1 MPRESAAYKE
11 MFVAQSRQRSR
22 IPRNLLIGFLV
33 LLILYALAGFLVL
46 PWWLERLVP
55 EQLDQR
61 MGWQAEITDIRTNP
75 FTLRVEALGLS
86 AVDSDEEPVA
96 SFDRLML
103 DMNFFQ
109 LIRGIA
115 GFEAI
120 ELDEPFVRLDLLED
134 YSVNF
139 ARDWQAANPAP
150 AETQPAASPTDTPK
164 LYFGKIELNGGE
176 MLFRDFTQ
184 GDMAEFRITPLDLSL
199 NDLATWRRE
208 GQDSDYS
215 LLAALGSQTIE
226 WQGGLSVSPLYS
238 TGTLKVSSV
247 GYETLAHFLAPFF
260 PYDLRGGSVT
270 LSSDYE
276 IQGGEEFFLE
286 TTNGEL
292 QLEDLAV
299 ALDDQS
305 EQARLSNGRLSVD
318 AIGFDLNRREIHIG
332 QVALENLDLAVARSA
347 NGKIDWLAPL
357 AANDGEGGSDSEASS
372 ADQPFRWSVAG
383 VALSGG
389 RLLWQDSQPATAT
402 EIALEQLSVSIGE
415 LSHHREEPVSYE
427 MKGTLASGGQL
438 SFTGQVTPSP
448 FTLETAISGNG
459 IALAAFEP
467 YVQENAN
474 LAITSGTLGVD
485 GNLDLDGQ
493 QEPLTGT
500 FSGTAEVT
508 GLDLKLPDSSGSLVS
523 WKTLRLEPIEYN
535 VFPARLEIGTV
546 TLAQP
551 VINVV
556 RNTDSIHN
564 VERIAKAPASGIQQ
578 EKATADTQQADDSD
592 PGFIF
597 RIGQLMLEN
606 GTLAYTDRT
615 LDPVFTTSVDEL
627 TGSVTG
633 LSNISP
639 QQGKVSIRGR
649 VGGVADMDF
658 DGTLGTLG
666 TEDVSDLKLK
676 MQELSLPALSPYFG
690 RYLGFGV
697 DSGKLNLNLDYEI
710 AGSRIDASNMVVM
723 DRLELGSA
731 IASDQAVNAPVKLGL
746 ALLRDSKG
754 VIKVDL
760 PISGDLSDPDFS
772 VGKVVM
778 RAFVNVL
785 AKAAASPFSMLGSI
799 AELAGLSGEEL
810 GKVSFI
816 PGSIELAEGEAEK
829 LAALADAMLER
840 PDLLLNIRGN
850 VQPEADGLA
859 LLRDDL
865 TAGGQRAL
873 SEEEWQKAREAYLAG
888 ERSLAPEALINL
900 ASSRGV
906 TLRNVLQKTHGVPAD
921 QLFLLDPARNAD
933 VGSEGNVIVAFNLDV
948 R

>member
-1 MPRESAAYKE
+1 M
-11 MFVAQSRQRSR
+11 
-22 IPRNLLIGFLV
+22 PRNLLIGFLV
-33 LLILYALAGFLVL
+33 LFILYALAGFLLL

-86 AVDSDEEPVA
+86 AKDPQGEQVVA
-96 SFDRLML
+96 FDRLML

-109 LIRGIA
+109 LVRGIA

-120 ELDEPFVRLDLLED
+120 QLDEPYVRVDLLED

-139 ARDWQAANPAP
+139 ARDWQAANPGP
-150 AETQPAASPTDTPK
+150 AEPAPEASQSDDAAAPPR

-184 GDMAEFRITPLDLSL
+184 ADMAEFRITPMDLTLS
-199 NDLATWRRE
+199 DLATWRRE

-226 WQGGLSVSPLYS
+226 WQGDLSVAPFYS
-238 TGTLKVSSV
+238 NGTLKVSSV
-247 GYETLAHFLAPFF
+247 GYETLAHFLTPFF

-276 IQGGEEFFLE
+276 IQAGDGFFLE
-286 TTNGEL
+286 TTNGQL
-292 QLEDLAV
+292 QLENLAV
-299 ALDDQS
+299 ALDEKS
-305 EQARLSNGRLSVD
+305 EQARLTNAELSVD
-318 AIGFDLNRREIHIG
+318 AVGFDLNGREIRIG
-332 QVALENLDLAVARSA
+332 QVSLDKLNVAMARSA
-347 NGKIDWLAPL
+347 NGEIDWLAPL
-357 AANDGEGGSDSEASS
+357 ATNNGETAGGGEASTGG
-372 ADQPFRWSVAG
+372 QPFRWSVAG

-389 RLLWQDSQPATAT
+389 RILWQDSQPATAT
-402 EIALEQLSVSIGE
+402 EIAVEQLSASIGP
-415 LSHHREEPVSYE
+415 LSHQLEEPVSYE
-427 MKGTLASGGQL
+427 ITGSLASGGQL
-438 SFTGQVTPSP
+438 SLNGQLTPAP
-448 FTLETAISGNG
+448 FTLEAAISGNG

-467 YVQENAN
+467 YVQEGAN

-500 FSGTAEVT
+500 FSGTAEVA

-523 WKTLRLEPIEYN
+523 WQTLRLAPIEYN
-535 VFPARLEIGTV
+535 VYPARLEIGTV

-556 RNTDSIHN
+556 RNTDNIHN
-564 VERIAKAPASGIQQ
+564 VERIAKAPAAGGQQ
-578 EKATADTQQADDSD
+578 EATADAQQGEDSE

-606 GTLAYTDRT
+606 GELAYTDRT
-615 LDPVFTTSVDEL
+615 LEPAFTTSFDEL
-627 TGSVTG
+627 NGSVTG

-649 VGGVADMDF
+649 VGGVADLDF
-658 DGTLGTLG
+658 EGTIGTLG
-666 TEDVSDLKLK
+666 TEDVSDLKLN

-690 RYLGFGV
+690 RYLGYGV

-710 AGSRIDASNMVVM
+710 AGSRIEASNLVVM

-754 VIKVDL
+754 VIEVDL

-778 RAFVNVL
+778 RAFVNLL

-810 GKVSFI
+810 GKVRFI
-816 PGSIELAEGEAEK
+816 PGSIQLAEGEAEK

-850 VQPEADGLA
+850 VQPQADGLA
-859 LLRDDL
+859 LLREDL
-865 TAGGQRAL
+865 TAGGQRDV
-873 SEEEWQKAREAYLAG
+873 SEEEWQAAREAYLAG
-888 ERSLAPEALINL
+888 ERSLAPEALSNL

-906 TLRNVLQKTHGVPAD
+906 TLRNVLQQTHGVPAD
-921 QLFLLDPARNAD
+921 QLFLLDPARNAG

>member
-1 MPRESAAYKE
+1 M
-11 MFVAQSRQRSR
+11 AQSRQRSHM
-22 IPRNLLIGFLV
+22 PRNLLIGFLV
-33 LLILYALAGFLVL
+33 LLIIYALAGFLLL

-55 EQLDQR
+55 EQLNQR

-86 AVDSDEEPVA
+86 ADDPQGDQVI
-96 SFDRLML
+96 SFDRLMV

-109 LIRGIA
+109 LVRGIA

-120 ELDEPFVRLDLLED
+120 QLDEPYVRVDLLED

-139 ARDWQAANPAP
+139 ARDWQAANPGP
-150 AETQPAASPTDTPK
+150 AEPVPEASQTDEAAAPPR

-176 MLFRDFTQ
+176 MMFRDFTQ
-184 GDMAEFRITPLDLSL
+184 AGMAEFRITPLDLSL
-199 NDLATWRRE
+199 NDLATWRRDGE
-208 GQDSDYS
+208 DSDYS

-226 WQGGLSVSPLYS
+226 WQGDLSVAPLYS
-238 TGTLKVSSV
+238 NGTLKVSSV
-247 GYETLAHFLAPFF
+247 DYETLAHFLAPFF

-276 IQGGEEFFLE
+276 IQAGDGFFLE
-286 TTNGEL
+286 TTNGQL
-292 QLEDLAV
+292 QLENLAV
-299 ALDDQS
+299 ALDEQS
-305 EQARLSNGRLSVD
+305 EQARLSNAELSVD
-318 AIGFDLNRREIHIG
+318 AVGFDLNRREIRIG
-332 QVALENLDLAVARSA
+332 QVSLNKLDLALARSA
-347 NGKIDWLAPL
+347 NGEIDWLAPL
-357 AANDGEGGSDSEASS
+357 AANKAAAESNGEDSTGG
-372 ADQPFRWSVAG
+372 QPFRWSVEG

-389 RLLWQDSQPATAT
+389 RILWQDSQPATAT
-402 EIALEQLSVSIGE
+402 EIAVEQLSASIGQ
-415 LSHHREEPVSYE
+415 LSHQLEEPVSYE
-427 MKGTLASGGQL
+427 ITGSLASGGQL
-438 SFTGQVTPSP
+438 SLNGRVTPAP
-448 FTLETAISGNG
+448 FTLEAAISGNG
-459 IALAAFEP
+459 IALAPFEP
-467 YVQENAN
+467 YVQEGAN

-500 FSGTAEVT
+500 FSGTAEVA

-523 WKTLRLEPIEYN
+523 WQTLRLAPIEYN
-535 VFPARLEIGTV
+535 VYPARLEIGTV

-556 RNTDSIHN
+556 RNTDNIHN
-564 VERIAKAPASGIQQ
+564 VERIAKAPAAGGQQ
-578 EKATADTQQADDSD
+578 QATADTQQGDGSE

-606 GTLAYTDRT
+606 GELAYTDRT
-615 LDPVFTTSVDEL
+615 LDPAFTTSFDEL
-627 TGSVTG
+627 NGSVTG

-649 VGGVADMDF
+649 VGGVADLDF
-658 DGTLGTLG
+658 DGTIGTLG

-676 MQELSLPALSPYFG
+676 MQDLSLPALSPYFG
-690 RYLGFGV
+690 RYLGYGV

-710 AGSRIDASNMVVM
+710 AGSRIDASNLVVM

-746 ALLRDSKG
+746 ALLRDGKG
-754 VIKVDL
+754 VIEVDL
-760 PISGDLSDPDFS
+760 PINGDLSDPDFS

-778 RAFVNVL
+778 RAFVNLL

-816 PGSIELAEGEAEK
+816 PGSIQLAEGEAEK
-829 LAALADAMLER
+829 LAALADAMLKR

-850 VQPEADGLA
+850 VQPQADGLA

-865 TAGGQRAL
+865 TSGGQEEV
-873 SEEEWQKAREAYLAG
+873 SEEEWQQARDAYLAG
-888 ERSLAPEALINL
+888 ERSLAPEALSNL

-906 TLRNVLQKTHGVPAD
+906 TLRKVLQQTHGVPAD

>member
-1 MPRESAAYKE
+1 M
-11 MFVAQSRQRSR
+11 AQSRKRSR
-22 IPRNLLIGFLV
+22 MSRNLLIGFLA
-33 LLILYALAGFLVL
+33 LLILYTLAGFLLL

-86 AVDSDEEPVA
+86 AADTDGEQVIA
-96 SFDRLML
+96 FDRLMV

-109 LIRGIA
+109 LVRGIA

-120 ELDEPFVRLDLLED
+120 QLDEPYVRVDLLED

-139 ARDWQAANPAP
+139 ARDWQAANPESAQ
-150 AETQPAASPTDTPK
+150 EEPAAAQTEENSGPPR
-164 LYFGKIELNGGE
+164 LYFEQIALNGGE
-176 MLFRDFTQ
+176 MLFRDFTKEE
-184 GDMAEFRITPLDLSL
+184 MAEFRITPLDLTL

-226 WQGGLSVSPLYS
+226 WQGDLSVAPFYS
-238 TGTLKVSSV
+238 NGTLKVSAV

-276 IQGGEEFFLE
+276 IQAGDAFYLE
-286 TTNGEL
+286 TTNGQL
-292 QLEDLAV
+292 QLDNLAV
-299 ALDDQS
+299 ALDEQS
-305 EQARLSNGRLSVD
+305 EQARLNNGMLFVD
-318 AIGFDLNRREIHIG
+318 AIGFDLNRREVRIG
-332 QVALENLDLAVARSA
+332 QVSLDNLDLAMARSA
-347 NGKIDWLAPL
+347 TGEIDWLAPL
-357 AANDGEGGSDSEASS
+357 ASDDGEAASNGEASS
-372 ADQPFRWSVAG
+372 GGEPFRWSVAG
-383 VALSGG
+383 ITLSGG
-389 RLLWQDSQPATAT
+389 RVLWQDSQPETAA

-415 LSHHREEPVSYE
+415 LSHQLEEPVTY
-427 MKGTLASGGQL
+427 KVAGRLASGGQVSL
-438 SFTGQVTPSP
+438 NGQVTPAP
-448 FTLETAISGNG
+448 FTLEAAISGSDVS
-459 IALAAFEP
+459 LAAFEP
-467 YVQENAN
+467 YVQEGAN
-474 LAITSGTLGVD
+474 LAITNGTLGLD

-493 QEPLTGT
+493 QDPLTGT
-500 FSGTAEVT
+500 FSGTAEVA

-523 WKTLRLEPIEYN
+523 WQTLRLAPIEYN
-535 VFPARLEIGTV
+535 VHPARLEIGTV

-551 VINVV
+551 VINIV
-556 RNTDSIHN
+556 RNTDSVHN
-564 VERIAKAPASGIQQ
+564 VERIARTTGSAEEQAPATGAQG
-578 EKATADTQQADDSD
+578 AGDSE
-592 PGFIF
+592 PEFIF

-606 GTLAYTDRT
+606 GQLAYTDRT
-615 LDPVFTTSVDEL
+615 LDPAFTTSFDEL
-627 TGSVTG
+627 NGSVTG

-649 VGGVADMDF
+649 VGGVADLDF
-658 DGTLGTLG
+658 EGTIGTLG
-666 TEDVSDLKLK
+666 TEDVSDLQLM
-676 MQELSLPALSPYFG
+676 MQDVSLPALSPYFG
-690 RYLGFGV
+690 RYLGYGV

-710 AGSRIDASNMVVM
+710 AGSRIDATNMVVM

-754 VIKVDL
+754 VIEVDL
-760 PISGDLSDPDFS
+760 PISGDLSDPDFR
-772 VGKVVM
+772 VGQVVM
-778 RAFVNVL
+778 RAFVNLL

-816 PGSIELAEGEAEK
+816 PGSIQLAEGEAEK
-829 LAALADAMLER
+829 LAALADALLER

-850 VQPEADGLA
+850 VEPQADGLA

-865 TAGGQRAL
+865 TAGGKQEL
-873 SEEEWQKAREAYLAG
+873 SEEAWQEAREAYLAG
-888 ERSLAPEALINL
+888 ERSLAPEALSNL

-906 TLRNVLQKTHGVPAD
+906 TLRNVLQQTHGVPAD
-921 QLFLLDPARNAD
+921 QLFLLDPARNAE
-933 VGSEGNVIVAFNLDV
+933 VGGEGNVVVAFNLDV

>member
-1 MPRESAAYKE
+1 MS
-11 MFVAQSRQRSR
+11 VAQSRKRSR
-22 IPRNLLIGFLV
+22 MSRNLLIGFLA
-33 LLILYALAGFLVL
+33 LLILYTLAGFLLL

-86 AVDSDEEPVA
+86 AADTDGEQVIA
-96 SFDRLML
+96 FDRLMV

-109 LIRGIA
+109 LVRGIA

-120 ELDEPFVRLDLLED
+120 QLDEPYVRVDLLED

-139 ARDWQAANPAP
+139 ARDWQAANPESAQ
-150 AETQPAASPTDTPK
+150 EEPAAAQTEENSGPPR
-164 LYFGKIELNGGE
+164 LYFEQIALNGGE
-176 MLFRDFTQ
+176 MLFRDFTKEE
-184 GDMAEFRITPLDLSL
+184 MAEFRITPLDLTL

-226 WQGGLSVSPLYS
+226 WQGDLSVAPFYS
-238 TGTLKVSSV
+238 NGTLKVSAV

-276 IQGGEEFFLE
+276 IQAGDAFYLE
-286 TTNGEL
+286 TTNGQL
-292 QLEDLAV
+292 QLDNLAV
-299 ALDDQS
+299 ALDEQS
-305 EQARLSNGRLSVD
+305 EQARLNNGMLFVD
-318 AIGFDLNRREIHIG
+318 AIGFDLNRREVRIG
-332 QVALENLDLAVARSA
+332 QVSLDNLDLAMARSA
-347 NGKIDWLAPL
+347 TGEIDWLAPL
-357 AANDGEGGSDSEASS
+357 ASDDGEAASNGEASS
-372 ADQPFRWSVAG
+372 GGEPFRWSVAG
-383 VALSGG
+383 ITLSGG
-389 RLLWQDSQPATAT
+389 RVLWQDSQPETAA

-415 LSHHREEPVSYE
+415 LSHQLEEPVTY
-427 MKGTLASGGQL
+427 KVAGRLASGGQVSL
-438 SFTGQVTPSP
+438 NGQVTPTP
-448 FTLETAISGNG
+448 FTLEAAISGSDVS
-459 IALAAFEP
+459 LAAFEP
-467 YVQENAN
+467 YVQEGAN
-474 LAITSGTLGVD
+474 LAITNGTLGLD

-493 QEPLTGT
+493 QDPLTGT
-500 FSGTAEVT
+500 FSGTAEVA

-523 WKTLRLEPIEYN
+523 WQTLRLAPIEYN
-535 VFPARLEIGTV
+535 VHPARLEIGTV

-551 VINVV
+551 VINIV
-556 RNTDSIHN
+556 RNTDSVHN
-564 VERIAKAPASGIQQ
+564 VERIARTTGSAEEQAPATGAQG
-578 EKATADTQQADDSD
+578 AGDSE
-592 PGFIF
+592 PEFIF

-606 GTLAYTDRT
+606 GQLAYTDRT
-615 LDPVFTTSVDEL
+615 LDPAFTTSFDEL
-627 TGSVTG
+627 NGSVTG

-649 VGGVADMDF
+649 VGGVADLDF
-658 DGTLGTLG
+658 EGTIGTLG
-666 TEDVSDLKLK
+666 TEDVSDLQLM
-676 MQELSLPALSPYFG
+676 MQDVSLPALSPYFG
-690 RYLGFGV
+690 RYLGYGV

-710 AGSRIDASNMVVM
+710 AGSRIDATNMVVM

-754 VIKVDL
+754 VIEVDL
-760 PISGDLSDPDFS
+760 PISGDLSDPDFR
-772 VGKVVM
+772 VGQVVM
-778 RAFVNVL
+778 RAFVNLL

-816 PGSIELAEGEAEK
+816 PGSIQLAEGEAEK
-829 LAALADAMLER
+829 LAALADALLER

-850 VQPEADGLA
+850 VEPQADGLA

-865 TAGGQRAL
+865 TAGGKQEL
-873 SEEEWQKAREAYLAG
+873 SEEAWQEAREAYLAG
-888 ERSLAPEALINL
+888 ERSLAPEALSNL
-900 ASSRGV
+900 ASSRGI
-906 TLRNVLQKTHGVPAD
+906 TLRNVLQQTHGVPAD
-921 QLFLLDPARNAD
+921 QLFLLDPARNAE
-933 VGSEGNVIVAFNLDV
+933 VGGEGNVVVAFNLDV

>member
-1 MPRESAAYKE
+1 M
-11 MFVAQSRQRSR
+11 AQSRKRSHMS
-22 IPRNLLIGFLV
+22 RNLLIGFLV
-33 LLILYALAGFLVL
+33 LFILYALAGFLLL

-86 AVDSDEEPVA
+86 ANDPQGEQVVA
-96 SFDRLML
+96 FDRLML

-109 LIRGIA
+109 LVRGIA

-120 ELDEPFVRLDLLED
+120 QLDEPYVRVDLLED

-139 ARDWQAANPAP
+139 ARDWQAANPGP
-150 AETQPAASPTDTPK
+150 AEPAPEASQSDDAAAPPR

-184 GDMAEFRITPLDLSL
+184 ADMAEFRITPMDLTLS
-199 NDLATWRRE
+199 DLATWRRE

-226 WQGGLSVSPLYS
+226 WQGDLSVAPFYS
-238 TGTLKVSSV
+238 NGTLKVSSV

-276 IQGGEEFFLE
+276 IQAGDGFFLE
-286 TTNGEL
+286 TANGQL
-292 QLEDLAV
+292 QLENLAV
-299 ALDDQS
+299 ALDEQS
-305 EQARLSNGRLSVD
+305 EQARLTNAELSLD
-318 AIGFDLNRREIHIG
+318 AVGFDLNGREIRIG
-332 QVALENLDLAVARSA
+332 QVSLDKLDVAVARSA
-347 NGKIDWLAPL
+347 NGEIDWLAPL
-357 AANDGEGGSDSEASS
+357 ATNNGETEGGGEASTGG
-372 ADQPFRWSVAG
+372 QPFRWSVAG

-389 RLLWQDSQPATAT
+389 RILWQDSQPATAT
-402 EIALEQLSVSIGE
+402 EIAVEQLSASIGP
-415 LSHHREEPVSYE
+415 LSHLLEEPVSYE
-427 MKGTLASGGQL
+427 ITGSLASGGQL
-438 SFTGQVTPSP
+438 SLNGQLTPAP
-448 FTLETAISGNG
+448 FTLEAAISGNG

-467 YVQENAN
+467 YVQEGAN

-500 FSGTAEVT
+500 FSGTAEVA

-523 WKTLRLEPIEYN
+523 WQTLRLAPIEYN
-535 VFPARLEIGTV
+535 VYPARLEIGTV

-556 RNTDSIHN
+556 RNTDNIHN
-564 VERIAKAPASGIQQ
+564 VERIAKAPAAGGQQ
-578 EKATADTQQADDSD
+578 EATADAQQGEDSE

-606 GTLAYTDRT
+606 GELAYTDRT
-615 LDPVFTTSVDEL
+615 LDPAFTTSFDEL
-627 TGSVTG
+627 NGSVTG

-658 DGTLGTLG
+658 EGTIGTLG
-666 TEDVSDLKLK
+666 TEDVSDLQLM
-676 MQELSLPALSPYFG
+676 MQDVSLPALSPYFG
-690 RYLGFGV
+690 RYLGYGV

-710 AGSRIDASNMVVM
+710 AGSRIDASNLVVM

-754 VIKVDL
+754 VIEVDL
-760 PISGDLSDPDFS
+760 PISGDLSDPEFS
-772 VGKVVM
+772 VGQVVM
-778 RAFVNVL
+778 RAFVNLL

-810 GKVSFI
+810 GKVRFI
-816 PGSIELAEGEAEK
+816 PGSVQLADGEAEK
-829 LAALADAMLER
+829 LAALADALLDR

-850 VQPEADGLA
+850 VESQADGLA
-859 LLRDDL
+859 LLRDEL
-865 TAGGQRAL
+865 TASGEQDL
-873 SEEEWQKAREAYLAG
+873 SEEAWQEAREAYLAG
-888 ERSLAPEALINL
+888 ERSLAPEALRNL
-900 ASSRGV
+900 ASSRGQS
-906 TLRNVLQKTHGVPAD
+906 LRNIMQQTHGVPAD
-921 QLFLLDPARNAD
+921 QLFLLSPARNAE
-933 VGSEGNVIVAFNLDV
+933 VGDEGNVIVAFNLDV

>member
-1 MPRESAAYKE
+1 M
-11 MFVAQSRQRSR
+11 AQSRKRSHM
-22 IPRNLLIGFLV
+22 PRNLLIGFLV
-33 LLILYALAGFLVL
+33 LLMIYALAGFLLL

-86 AVDSDEEPVA
+86 AKDPQGEQVVA
-96 SFDRLML
+96 FDRLML

-109 LIRGIA
+109 LVRGIA

-120 ELDEPFVRLDLLED
+120 QLDEPYVRVDLLED

-139 ARDWQAANPAP
+139 ARDWQAANPGP
-150 AETQPAASPTDTPK
+150 AEPAPEASQSDDAAAPPR

-184 GDMAEFRITPLDLSL
+184 ADMAEFRITPMDLTLS
-199 NDLATWRRE
+199 DLATWRRE

-226 WQGGLSVSPLYS
+226 WQGDLSVAPFYS
-238 TGTLKVSSV
+238 NGTLKVSSV

-276 IQGGEEFFLE
+276 IQAGDGFFLE
-286 TTNGEL
+286 TTNGQL
-292 QLEDLAV
+292 QLENLAV
-299 ALDDQS
+299 ALDEQS
-305 EQARLSNGRLSVD
+305 EQARLTNAELSVD
-318 AIGFDLNRREIHIG
+318 AVGFDLNGREIRIG
-332 QVALENLDLAVARSA
+332 QVSLDKLDVAVARSA
-347 NGKIDWLAPL
+347 NGEIDWLAPL
-357 AANDGEGGSDSEASS
+357 ATNNGETEGGGEASTGG
-372 ADQPFRWSVAG
+372 QPFRWSVAG

-389 RLLWQDSQPATAT
+389 RILWQDSQPATAT
-402 EIALEQLSVSIGE
+402 EIAVEQLSASIGP
-415 LSHHREEPVSYE
+415 LSHQLEEPVSYE
-427 MKGTLASGGQL
+427 ITGSLASGGQL
-438 SFTGQVTPSP
+438 SLNGQLTPAP
-448 FTLETAISGNG
+448 FTLEAAISGNG

-467 YVQENAN
+467 YVQEGAN

-500 FSGTAEVT
+500 FSGTAEVA

-523 WKTLRLEPIEYN
+523 WQTLRLAPIEYN
-535 VFPARLEIGTV
+535 VYPARLEIGTV

-556 RNTDSIHN
+556 RNTDNIHN
-564 VERIAKAPASGIQQ
+564 VERIAKASAASGQQ
-578 EKATADTQQADDSD
+578 EATADAQQGEDSE

-606 GTLAYTDRT
+606 GELAYTDRT
-615 LDPVFTTSVDEL
+615 LAPAFTTSFDEL
-627 TGSVTG
+627 NGSVTG

-649 VGGVADMDF
+649 VGGVADLDF
-658 DGTLGTLG
+658 EGTIGTLG
-666 TEDVSDLKLK
+666 TEDVSDLKLN

-690 RYLGFGV
+690 RYLGYGV

-710 AGSRIDASNMVVM
+710 AGSRIDASNLVVM

-754 VIKVDL
+754 VIEVDL

-778 RAFVNVL
+778 RAFVNLL

-810 GKVSFI
+810 GKVRFI
-816 PGSIELAEGEAEK
+816 PGSIQLAEGEAEK

-850 VQPEADGLA
+850 VQPQADGLA
-859 LLRDDL
+859 LLREDL
-865 TAGGQRAL
+865 TAGGQRDV
-873 SEEEWQKAREAYLAG
+873 SEEEWQAAREAYLAG
-888 ERSLAPEALINL
+888 ERSLAPEALSNL

-906 TLRNVLQKTHGVPAD
+906 TLRNVLQQTHGVPAD

>member
-1 MPRESAAYKE
+1 
-11 MFVAQSRQRSR
+11 VAQSRKRSR
-22 IPRNLLIGFLV
+22 MSRNLLIGFLA
-33 LLILYALAGFLVL
+33 LLILYTLAGFLLL

-86 AVDSDEEPVA
+86 AADTDGEQVIA
-96 SFDRLML
+96 FDRLMV

-109 LIRGIA
+109 LVRGIA

-120 ELDEPFVRLDLLED
+120 QLDEPYVRVDLLED

-139 ARDWQAANPAP
+139 ARDWQAANPESAQ
-150 AETQPAASPTDTPK
+150 EEPAAAQTEENSGPPR
-164 LYFGKIELNGGE
+164 LYFEQIALNGGE
-176 MLFRDFTQ
+176 MLFRDFTKEE
-184 GDMAEFRITPLDLSL
+184 MAEFRITPLDLTL

-226 WQGGLSVSPLYS
+226 WQGDLSVAPFYS
-238 TGTLKVSSV
+238 NGTLKVSAV

-276 IQGGEEFFLE
+276 IQAGDAFYLE
-286 TTNGEL
+286 TTNGQL
-292 QLEDLAV
+292 QLDNLAV
-299 ALDDQS
+299 ALDEQS
-305 EQARLSNGRLSVD
+305 EQARLNNGMLFVD
-318 AIGFDLNRREIHIG
+318 AIGFDLNRREVRIG
-332 QVALENLDLAVARSA
+332 QVSLDNLDLAMARSA
-347 NGKIDWLAPL
+347 TGEIDWLAPL
-357 AANDGEGGSDSEASS
+357 ASDDGEAASNGEASS
-372 ADQPFRWSVAG
+372 GGEPFRWSVAG
-383 VALSGG
+383 ITLSGG
-389 RLLWQDSQPATAT
+389 RVLWQDSQPETAA

-415 LSHHREEPVSYE
+415 LSHQLEEPVTY
-427 MKGTLASGGQL
+427 KVAGRLASGGQVSL
-438 SFTGQVTPSP
+438 NGQVTPAP
-448 FTLETAISGNG
+448 FTLEAAISGSDVS
-459 IALAAFEP
+459 LAAFEP
-467 YVQENAN
+467 YVQEGAN
-474 LAITSGTLGVD
+474 LAITNGTLGLD

-493 QEPLTGT
+493 QDPLTGT
-500 FSGTAEVT
+500 FSGTAEVA

-523 WKTLRLEPIEYN
+523 WQTLRLAPIEYN
-535 VFPARLEIGTV
+535 VHPARLEIGTV

-551 VINVV
+551 VINIV
-556 RNTDSIHN
+556 RNTDSVHN
-564 VERIAKAPASGIQQ
+564 VERIARTTGSAEEQAPATGAQG
-578 EKATADTQQADDSD
+578 AGDSE
-592 PGFIF
+592 PEFIF

-606 GTLAYTDRT
+606 GQLAYTDRT
-615 LDPVFTTSVDEL
+615 LDPAFTTSFDEL
-627 TGSVTG
+627 NGSVTG

-649 VGGVADMDF
+649 VGGVADLDF
-658 DGTLGTLG
+658 EGTIGTLG
-666 TEDVSDLKLK
+666 TEDVSDLQLM
-676 MQELSLPALSPYFG
+676 MQDVSLPALSPYFG
-690 RYLGFGV
+690 RYLGYGV

-710 AGSRIDASNMVVM
+710 AGSRIDATNMVVM

-754 VIKVDL
+754 VIEVDL
-760 PISGDLSDPDFS
+760 PISGDLSDPDFR
-772 VGKVVM
+772 VGQVVM
-778 RAFVNVL
+778 RAFVNLL

-816 PGSIELAEGEAEK
+816 PGSIQLAEGEAEK
-829 LAALADAMLER
+829 LAALADALLER

-850 VQPEADGLA
+850 VEPQADGLA

-865 TAGGQRAL
+865 TAGGKQEL
-873 SEEEWQKAREAYLAG
+873 SEEAWQEAREAYLAG
-888 ERSLAPEALINL
+888 ERSLAPEALSNL

-906 TLRNVLQKTHGVPAD
+906 TLRNVLQQTHGVPAD
-921 QLFLLDPARNAD
+921 QLFLLDPARNAE
-933 VGSEGNVIVAFNLDV
+933 VGGEGNVVVAFNLDV

>member
-1 MPRESAAYKE
+1 M
-11 MFVAQSRQRSR
+11 AQSRKRSHM
-22 IPRNLLIGFLV
+22 PRNLLIGFLV
-33 LLILYALAGFLVL
+33 FLMIYALAGFLLL

-86 AVDSDEEPVA
+86 ANDPQGEQVVA
-96 SFDRLML
+96 FDRLML

-109 LIRGIA
+109 LVRGIA

-120 ELDEPFVRLDLLED
+120 QLDEPYVRVDLLED

-139 ARDWQAANPAP
+139 ARDWQAANPGP
-150 AETQPAASPTDTPK
+150 AEPAPEASQSDDAAAPPR

-184 GDMAEFRITPLDLSL
+184 ADRAEFRITPMDLTLS
-199 NDLATWRRE
+199 DLATWRRE

-226 WQGGLSVSPLYS
+226 WQGDLSVAPFYS
-238 TGTLKVSSV
+238 NGTLKVSSV

-276 IQGGEEFFLE
+276 IQAGDGFFLE
-286 TTNGEL
+286 TTNGQL
-292 QLEDLAV
+292 QLENLAV
-299 ALDDQS
+299 ALDEQS
-305 EQARLSNGRLSVD
+305 EQARLTNAEVSVD
-318 AIGFDLNRREIHIG
+318 AVGFDLNGREIRIG
-332 QVALENLDLAVARSA
+332 QVSLDKLDVAVARSA
-347 NGKIDWLAPL
+347 NGEIDWLAPL
-357 AANDGEGGSDSEASS
+357 ATNNGETEGGGEASTGG
-372 ADQPFRWSVAG
+372 QPFRWSVAG

-389 RLLWQDSQPATAT
+389 RILWQDSQPATAT
-402 EIALEQLSVSIGE
+402 EIAVEQLSASIGQ
-415 LSHHREEPVSYE
+415 LSHQLEEPVSYE
-427 MKGTLASGGQL
+427 ITGSLASGGQL
-438 SFTGQVTPSP
+438 SLNGQVTPAP
-448 FTLETAISGNG
+448 FTLEAAISGNG

-467 YVQENAN
+467 YVQEGAN

-500 FSGTAEVT
+500 FSGTAEVA

-523 WKTLRLEPIEYN
+523 WQTLRLAPIEYN
-535 VFPARLEIGTV
+535 VYPARLEIGMV

-556 RNTDSIHN
+556 RNTDNIHN
-564 VERIAKAPASGIQQ
+564 VERIAKAPAAGGQQ
-578 EKATADTQQADDSD
+578 EATADAQQGEDSE

-606 GTLAYTDRT
+606 GELAYTDRT
-615 LDPVFTTSVDEL
+615 LEPAFTTSFDEL
-627 TGSVTG
+627 NGSVTG

-649 VGGVADMDF
+649 VGGVADLDF
-658 DGTLGTLG
+658 EGTIGTLG
-666 TEDVSDLKLK
+666 TEDVSDLKLN

-690 RYLGFGV
+690 RYLGYGV

-710 AGSRIDASNMVVM
+710 AGSRIDASNLVVM

-754 VIKVDL
+754 VIEVDL

-778 RAFVNVL
+778 RAFVNLL

-810 GKVSFI
+810 GKVRFI
-816 PGSIELAEGEAEK
+816 PGSIQLAEGEAKK

-850 VQPEADGLA
+850 VQPQADGLA
-859 LLRDDL
+859 LLREDL
-865 TAGGQRAL
+865 TAGGQRDV
-873 SEEEWQKAREAYLAG
+873 SEEEWQAAREAYLAG
-888 ERSLAPEALINL
+888 ERSLAPEALSNL

-906 TLRNVLQKTHGVPAD
+906 TLRNVLQQTHGVPAD
-921 QLFLLDPARNAD
+921 QLFLLDPARNAG

>member
-1 MPRESAAYKE
+1 M
-11 MFVAQSRQRSR
+11 AQSRKRSHM
-22 IPRNLLIGFLV
+22 PRNLLIGFLV
-33 LLILYALAGFLVL
+33 LLMIYALAGFLLL

-86 AVDSDEEPVA
+86 AKDPQGEQVVA
-96 SFDRLML
+96 FDRLML

-109 LIRGIA
+109 LVRGIA

-120 ELDEPFVRLDLLED
+120 QLDEPYVRVDLLED

-139 ARDWQAANPAP
+139 ARDWQAANPGP
-150 AETQPAASPTDTPK
+150 AEPAPEASQSDDAAAPPR

-184 GDMAEFRITPLDLSL
+184 ADRAEFRITPMDLTLS
-199 NDLATWRRE
+199 DLATWRRE

-226 WQGGLSVSPLYS
+226 WQGDLSVAPFYS
-238 TGTLKVSSV
+238 NGTLKVSSV

-276 IQGGEEFFLE
+276 IQAGDGFFLE
-286 TTNGEL
+286 TTNGQL
-292 QLEDLAV
+292 QLENFAV
-299 ALDDQS
+299 ALDEQS
-305 EQARLSNGRLSVD
+305 EQARLTNAEVSVD
-318 AIGFDLNRREIHIG
+318 AVGFDLNGREIRIG
-332 QVALENLDLAVARSA
+332 QVSLDKLDVAVARSA
-347 NGKIDWLAPL
+347 NGEIDWLAPL
-357 AANDGEGGSDSEASS
+357 ATNNGETEGGGEASTGG
-372 ADQPFRWSVAG
+372 QPLRWSVAG

-389 RLLWQDSQPATAT
+389 RILWQDSQPATAT
-402 EIALEQLSVSIGE
+402 EIAVEQLSASIGQ
-415 LSHHREEPVSYE
+415 LSHQLEEPVSYE
-427 MKGTLASGGQL
+427 ITGSLASGGQL
-438 SFTGQVTPSP
+438 SLNGQVTPAP
-448 FTLETAISGNG
+448 FTLEAAISGNG

-467 YVQENAN
+467 YVQEGAN

-500 FSGTAEVT
+500 FSGTAEVA

-523 WKTLRLEPIEYN
+523 WQTLRLAPIEYN
-535 VFPARLEIGTV
+535 VYPARLEIGTV

-556 RNTDSIHN
+556 RNTDNIHN
-564 VERIAKAPASGIQQ
+564 VERIAKAPAAGGQQ
-578 EKATADTQQADDSD
+578 EATADAQQGEDSE

-606 GTLAYTDRT
+606 GELAYTDRT
-615 LDPVFTTSVDEL
+615 LEPAFTTSFDEL
-627 TGSVTG
+627 NGSVTG

-649 VGGVADMDF
+649 VGGVADLDF
-658 DGTLGTLG
+658 EGTIGTLG
-666 TEDVSDLKLK
+666 TEDVSDLKLN

-690 RYLGFGV
+690 RYLGYGV

-710 AGSRIDASNMVVM
+710 AGSRIDASNLVVM

-754 VIKVDL
+754 VIEVDL

-778 RAFVNVL
+778 RAFVNLL

-810 GKVSFI
+810 GKVRFI
-816 PGSIELAEGEAEK
+816 PGSIQLAEGEAEK

-850 VQPEADGLA
+850 VQPQADGLA
-859 LLRDDL
+859 LLREDL
-865 TAGGQRAL
+865 TVGGQRDV
-873 SEEEWQKAREAYLAG
+873 SEEEWQAAREAYLAG
-888 ERSLAPEALINL
+888 ERSLAPEALSNL

-906 TLRNVLQKTHGVPAD
+906 TLRNVLQQTHGVPAD

>member
-1 MPRESAAYKE
+1 M
-11 MFVAQSRQRSR
+11 AQSRKRSHM
-22 IPRNLLIGFLV
+22 PRNLLIGFLV
-33 LLILYALAGFLVL
+33 LLMIYALAGFLLL

-61 MGWQAEITDIRTNP
+61 MGWQAEIADIRTNP

-86 AVDSDEEPVA
+86 ANDPQGEQVVA
-96 SFDRLML
+96 FDRLML

-109 LIRGIA
+109 LVRGIA

-120 ELDEPFVRLDLLED
+120 QLDEPYVRVDLLED

-139 ARDWQAANPAP
+139 ARDWQAANPGP
-150 AETQPAASPTDTPK
+150 AEPAPEASQSDDAAAPPR

-184 GDMAEFRITPLDLSL
+184 ADMAEFRITPMDLTLS
-199 NDLATWRRE
+199 DLATWRRE

-226 WQGGLSVSPLYS
+226 WQGDLSVAPFYS
-238 TGTLKVSSV
+238 NGTLKVSSV

-276 IQGGEEFFLE
+276 IQAGDGFFLE
-286 TTNGEL
+286 TANGQL
-292 QLEDLAV
+292 QLENLAV
-299 ALDDQS
+299 ALDEQS
-305 EQARLSNGRLSVD
+305 EQARLTNAELSVD
-318 AIGFDLNRREIHIG
+318 AVGFDLNGREIRIG
-332 QVALENLDLAVARSA
+332 QVSLDKLDVAVARSA
-347 NGKIDWLAPL
+347 NGEIDWLAPL
-357 AANDGEGGSDSEASS
+357 ATNNGETEGGGEASTGG
-372 ADQPFRWSVAG
+372 QPFRWSVAG

-389 RLLWQDSQPATAT
+389 RILWQDSQPATAT
-402 EIALEQLSVSIGE
+402 EIAVEQLSASIGP
-415 LSHHREEPVSYE
+415 LSHLLEEPVSYE
-427 MKGTLASGGQL
+427 ITGSLASGGQL
-438 SFTGQVTPSP
+438 SLNGQLTPAP
-448 FTLETAISGNG
+448 FTLEAAISGNG

-467 YVQENAN
+467 YVQEGAN

-500 FSGTAEVT
+500 FSGTAEVA

-523 WKTLRLEPIEYN
+523 WQTLRLAPIEYN
-535 VFPARLEIGTV
+535 VYPARLEIGTV

-556 RNTDSIHN
+556 RNTDNIHN
-564 VERIAKAPASGIQQ
+564 VERIAKAPAAGGQQ
-578 EKATADTQQADDSD
+578 EATADAQQGEDSE

-606 GTLAYTDRT
+606 GELAYTDRT
-615 LDPVFTTSVDEL
+615 LEPAFTTSFDEL
-627 TGSVTG
+627 NGSVTG

-649 VGGVADMDF
+649 VGGVADLDF
-658 DGTLGTLG
+658 EGTIGTLG
-666 TEDVSDLKLK
+666 TEDVSDLKLN

-690 RYLGFGV
+690 RYLGYGV

-710 AGSRIDASNMVVM
+710 AGSRIDASNLVVM

-754 VIKVDL
+754 VIEVDL

-778 RAFVNVL
+778 RAFVNLL

-810 GKVSFI
+810 GKVRFI
-816 PGSIELAEGEAEK
+816 PGSIQLAEGEAEK
-829 LAALADAMLER
+829 LAALADALLDR

-850 VQPEADGLA
+850 VESQADGLA
-859 LLRDDL
+859 LLRDEL
-865 TAGGQRAL
+865 TASGEQDL
-873 SEEEWQKAREAYLAG
+873 SEEAWQEAREAYLAG
-888 ERSLAPEALINL
+888 ERSLAPEALRNL
-900 ASSRGV
+900 ASSRGQS
-906 TLRNVLQKTHGVPAD
+906 LRNIMQQTHGVPAD
-921 QLFLLDPARNAD
+921 QLFLLSPARNAE
-933 VGSEGNVIVAFNLDV
+933 VGDEGNVIVAFNLDV

>member
-1 MPRESAAYKE
+1 M
-11 MFVAQSRQRSR
+11 AQSRKRSR
-22 IPRNLLIGFLV
+22 MSRNLLIGFLA
-33 LLILYALAGFLVL
+33 LLILYTLAGFLLL

-86 AVDSDEEPVA
+86 AADTDGEQVIA
-96 SFDRLML
+96 FDRLMV

-109 LIRGIA
+109 LVRGIA

-120 ELDEPFVRLDLLED
+120 QLDEPYVRVDLLED

-139 ARDWQAANPAP
+139 ARDWQAANPESAQ
-150 AETQPAASPTDTPK
+150 EEPAAAQTEENSGPPR
-164 LYFGKIELNGGE
+164 LYFEQIALNGGE
-176 MLFRDFTQ
+176 MLFRDFTKEE
-184 GDMAEFRITPLDLSL
+184 MAEFRITPLDLTL

-226 WQGGLSVSPLYS
+226 WQGDLSVAPFYS
-238 TGTLKVSSV
+238 NGTLKVSAV

-276 IQGGEEFFLE
+276 IQAGDAFYLE
-286 TTNGEL
+286 TTNGQL
-292 QLEDLAV
+292 QLDNLAV
-299 ALDDQS
+299 ALDEQS
-305 EQARLSNGRLSVD
+305 EQARLNNGMLFVD
-318 AIGFDLNRREIHIG
+318 AIGFDLNRREVRIG
-332 QVALENLDLAVARSA
+332 QVSLDNLDLAMARSA
-347 NGKIDWLAPL
+347 TGEIDWLAPL
-357 AANDGEGGSDSEASS
+357 ASDDGEAASNGEASS
-372 ADQPFRWSVAG
+372 GGEPFRWSVAG
-383 VALSGG
+383 ITLSGG
-389 RLLWQDSQPATAT
+389 RVLWQDSQPETAA

-415 LSHHREEPVSYE
+415 LSHQLEEPVTY
-427 MKGTLASGGQL
+427 KVAGRLASGGQVSL
-438 SFTGQVTPSP
+438 NGQVTPTP
-448 FTLETAISGNG
+448 FTLEAAISGSDVS
-459 IALAAFEP
+459 LAAFEP
-467 YVQENAN
+467 YVQEGAN
-474 LAITSGTLGVD
+474 LAITNGTLGLD

-493 QEPLTGT
+493 QDPLTGT
-500 FSGTAEVT
+500 FSGTAEVA

-523 WKTLRLEPIEYN
+523 WQTLRLAPIEYN
-535 VFPARLEIGTV
+535 VHPARLEIGTV

-551 VINVV
+551 VINIV
-556 RNTDSIHN
+556 RNTDSVHN
-564 VERIAKAPASGIQQ
+564 VERIARTTGSAEEQAPATGAQG
-578 EKATADTQQADDSD
+578 AGDSE
-592 PGFIF
+592 PEFIF

-606 GTLAYTDRT
+606 GQLAYTDRT
-615 LDPVFTTSVDEL
+615 LDPAFTTSFDEL
-627 TGSVTG
+627 NGSVTG

-649 VGGVADMDF
+649 VGGVADLDF
-658 DGTLGTLG
+658 EGTIGTLG
-666 TEDVSDLKLK
+666 TEDVSDLQLM
-676 MQELSLPALSPYFG
+676 MQDVSLPALSPYFG
-690 RYLGFGV
+690 RYLGYGV

-710 AGSRIDASNMVVM
+710 AGSRIDATNMVVM

-754 VIKVDL
+754 VIEVDL
-760 PISGDLSDPDFS
+760 PISGDLSDPDFR
-772 VGKVVM
+772 VGQVVM
-778 RAFVNVL
+778 RAFVNLL

-816 PGSIELAEGEAEK
+816 PGSIQLAEGEAEK
-829 LAALADAMLER
+829 LAALADALLER

-850 VQPEADGLA
+850 VEPQADGLA

-865 TAGGQRAL
+865 TAGGKQEL
-873 SEEEWQKAREAYLAG
+873 SEEAWQEAREAYLAG
-888 ERSLAPEALINL
+888 ERSLAPEALSNL
-900 ASSRGV
+900 ASSRGI
-906 TLRNVLQKTHGVPAD
+906 TLRNVLQQTHGVPAD
-921 QLFLLDPARNAD
+921 QLFLLDPARNAE
-933 VGSEGNVIVAFNLDV
+933 VGGEGNVVVAFNLDV

>member
-1 MPRESAAYKE
+1 M
-11 MFVAQSRQRSR
+11 AQSRKRSHM
-22 IPRNLLIGFLV
+22 PRNLLIGFLV
-33 LLILYALAGFLVL
+33 LLMIYALAGFLLL

-86 AVDSDEEPVA
+86 AKDPQGEQVVA
-96 SFDRLML
+96 FDRLML

-109 LIRGIA
+109 LVRGIA

-120 ELDEPFVRLDLLED
+120 QLDEPYVRVDLLED

-139 ARDWQAANPAP
+139 ARDWQAANPGP
-150 AETQPAASPTDTPK
+150 AEPAPEASQSDDAAAPPR

-184 GDMAEFRITPLDLSL
+184 ADMAEFRITPMDLTLS
-199 NDLATWRRE
+199 DLATWRRE

-226 WQGGLSVSPLYS
+226 WQGDLSVAPFYS
-238 TGTLKVSSV
+238 NGTLKVSSV

-276 IQGGEEFFLE
+276 IQAGDGFFLE
-286 TTNGEL
+286 TTNGQL
-292 QLEDLAV
+292 QLENFAV
-299 ALDDQS
+299 ALDEQS
-305 EQARLSNGRLSVD
+305 EQARLTNAELSVD
-318 AIGFDLNRREIHIG
+318 AVGFDLNGREIRIG
-332 QVALENLDLAVARSA
+332 QVSLDKLDVAVARSA
-347 NGKIDWLAPL
+347 NGEIDWLAPL
-357 AANDGEGGSDSEASS
+357 ATNNGETEGGGEASTGG
-372 ADQPFRWSVAG
+372 QPFRWSVAG

-389 RLLWQDSQPATAT
+389 RILWQDSQPATAT
-402 EIALEQLSVSIGE
+402 EIAVEQLSASIGQ
-415 LSHHREEPVSYE
+415 LSHQLEEPVSYE
-427 MKGTLASGGQL
+427 ITGSLASGGQL
-438 SFTGQVTPSP
+438 SLNGQVTPAP
-448 FTLETAISGNG
+448 FTLEAAISGNG

-467 YVQENAN
+467 YVQEGAN

-500 FSGTAEVT
+500 FSGTAEVA

-523 WKTLRLEPIEYN
+523 WQTLRLAPIEYN
-535 VFPARLEIGTV
+535 VYPARLEIGTV

-556 RNTDSIHN
+556 RNTDNIHN
-564 VERIAKAPASGIQQ
+564 VERIAKAPAAGGQQ
-578 EKATADTQQADDSD
+578 EATADAQQGEDSE

-606 GTLAYTDRT
+606 GELAYTDRT
-615 LDPVFTTSVDEL
+615 LEPAFTTSFDEL
-627 TGSVTG
+627 NGSVTG

-649 VGGVADMDF
+649 VGGVADLDF
-658 DGTLGTLG
+658 EGTIGTLG
-666 TEDVSDLKLK
+666 TEDVSDLKLN

-690 RYLGFGV
+690 RYLGYGV

-710 AGSRIDASNMVVM
+710 AGSRIDASNLVVM

-754 VIKVDL
+754 VIEVDL

-778 RAFVNVL
+778 RAFVNLL

-810 GKVSFI
+810 GKVRFI
-816 PGSIELAEGEAEK
+816 PGSIQLAEGEAEK

-850 VQPEADGLA
+850 VQPQADGLA
-859 LLRDDL
+859 LLREDL
-865 TAGGQRAL
+865 TVGGQRDV
-873 SEEEWQKAREAYLAG
+873 SEEEWQAAREAYLAG
-888 ERSLAPEALINL
+888 ERSLAPEALSNL

-906 TLRNVLQKTHGVPAD
+906 TLRNVLQQTHGVPAD

>member
-1 MPRESAAYKE
+1 M
-11 MFVAQSRQRSR
+11 AQSRKRSHM
-22 IPRNLLIGFLV
+22 PRNLLIGFLV
-33 LLILYALAGFLVL
+33 LFILYALAGFLLL

-86 AVDSDEEPVA
+86 AKDPQGEQVVA
-96 SFDRLML
+96 FDRLML

-109 LIRGIA
+109 LVRGIA

-120 ELDEPFVRLDLLED
+120 QLDEPYVRVDLLED

-139 ARDWQAANPAP
+139 ARDWQAANPGP
-150 AETQPAASPTDTPK
+150 AEPAPEASQSDDAAAPPR

-184 GDMAEFRITPLDLSL
+184 ADMAEFRITPMDLTLS
-199 NDLATWRRE
+199 DLATWRRE

-226 WQGGLSVSPLYS
+226 WQGDLSVAPFYS
-238 TGTLKVSSV
+238 NGTLKVSSV

-276 IQGGEEFFLE
+276 IQAGDGFFLE
-286 TTNGEL
+286 TTNGQL
-292 QLEDLAV
+292 QLENLAV
-299 ALDDQS
+299 ALDEQS
-305 EQARLSNGRLSVD
+305 EQARLTNAELSLD
-318 AIGFDLNRREIHIG
+318 AVGFDLNGREIRIG
-332 QVALENLDLAVARSA
+332 QVSLDKLDVAVARSA
-347 NGKIDWLAPL
+347 NGEIDWLAPL
-357 AANDGEGGSDSEASS
+357 ATNNGETEGGGEASTGG
-372 ADQPFRWSVAG
+372 QPFRWSVAG

-389 RLLWQDSQPATAT
+389 RILWQDSQPATAT
-402 EIALEQLSVSIGE
+402 EIAVEQLSASIGP
-415 LSHHREEPVSYE
+415 LSHQLEEPVSYE
-427 MKGTLASGGQL
+427 ITGSLASGGQL
-438 SFTGQVTPSP
+438 SLNGQLTPAP
-448 FTLETAISGNG
+448 FTLEAAISGNG

-467 YVQENAN
+467 YVQEGAN

-500 FSGTAEVT
+500 FSGTAEVA

-523 WKTLRLEPIEYN
+523 WQTLRLAPIEYN
-535 VFPARLEIGTV
+535 VYPARLEIGTV

-556 RNTDSIHN
+556 RNTDNIHN
-564 VERIAKAPASGIQQ
+564 VERIAKAPAAGGQQ
-578 EKATADTQQADDSD
+578 EATADAQQGEDSE

-606 GTLAYTDRT
+606 GELAYTDRT
-615 LDPVFTTSVDEL
+615 LAPAFTTSFDEL
-627 TGSVTG
+627 NGSVTG

-649 VGGVADMDF
+649 VGGVADLDF
-658 DGTLGTLG
+658 EGTIGTLG
-666 TEDVSDLKLK
+666 TEDVSDLKLN

-690 RYLGFGV
+690 RYLGYGV

-710 AGSRIDASNMVVM
+710 AGSRIDASNLVVM

-754 VIKVDL
+754 VIEVDL

-778 RAFVNVL
+778 RAFVNLL

-810 GKVSFI
+810 GKVRFI
-816 PGSIELAEGEAEK
+816 PGSIQLAEGEAEK

-850 VQPEADGLA
+850 VQPQADGLA
-859 LLRDDL
+859 LLREDL
-865 TAGGQRAL
+865 TAGGQRDV
-873 SEEEWQKAREAYLAG
+873 SEEEWQAAREAYLAG
-888 ERSLAPEALINL
+888 ERSLAPEALSNL

-906 TLRNVLQKTHGVPAD
+906 TLRNVLQQTHGVPAD

>member
-1 MPRESAAYKE
+1 M
-11 MFVAQSRQRSR
+11 AQSRKRSHM
-22 IPRNLLIGFLV
+22 PRNLLIGFLV
-33 LLILYALAGFLVL
+33 LLMIYALAGFLLL

-86 AVDSDEEPVA
+86 AKDPKGEQVVA
-96 SFDRLML
+96 FDRLML

-109 LIRGIA
+109 LVRGIA

-120 ELDEPFVRLDLLED
+120 QLDEPYVRVDLLED

-139 ARDWQAANPAP
+139 ARDWQAANPGP
-150 AETQPAASPTDTPK
+150 AEPAPEASQSDDAAAPPR

-184 GDMAEFRITPLDLSL
+184 ADMAEFRITPMDLTLS
-199 NDLATWRRE
+199 DLATWRRE

-226 WQGGLSVSPLYS
+226 WQGDLSVAPFYS
-238 TGTLKVSSV
+238 NGTLKVSSV

-276 IQGGEEFFLE
+276 IQAGDGFFLE
-286 TTNGEL
+286 TTNGQL
-292 QLEDLAV
+292 QLENFAV
-299 ALDDQS
+299 ALDEQS
-305 EQARLSNGRLSVD
+305 EQARLTNAEVSVD
-318 AIGFDLNRREIHIG
+318 AVGFDLNGREIRIG
-332 QVALENLDLAVARSA
+332 QVSLDKLDVAVARSA
-347 NGKIDWLAPL
+347 NGEIDWLAPL
-357 AANDGEGGSDSEASS
+357 ATNNGETEGGGEASTGG
-372 ADQPFRWSVAG
+372 QPFRWSVAG

-389 RLLWQDSQPATAT
+389 RILWQDSQPATAT
-402 EIALEQLSVSIGE
+402 EIAVEQLSASIGQ
-415 LSHHREEPVSYE
+415 LSHQLEEPVSYE
-427 MKGTLASGGQL
+427 ITGSLASGGQL
-438 SFTGQVTPSP
+438 SLNGQVTPAP
-448 FTLETAISGNG
+448 FTLEAAISGNG

-467 YVQENAN
+467 YVQEGAN

-500 FSGTAEVT
+500 FSGTAEVA

-523 WKTLRLEPIEYN
+523 WQTLRLAPIEYN
-535 VFPARLEIGTV
+535 VYPARLEIGTV

-556 RNTDSIHN
+556 RNTDNIHN
-564 VERIAKAPASGIQQ
+564 VERIAKAPAAGGQQ
-578 EKATADTQQADDSD
+578 EATADAQQGEDSE

-606 GTLAYTDRT
+606 GELAYTDRT
-615 LDPVFTTSVDEL
+615 LEPAFTTSFDEL
-627 TGSVTG
+627 NGSVTG

-649 VGGVADMDF
+649 VGDVADLDF
-658 DGTLGTLG
+658 EGTIGTLG
-666 TEDVSDLKLK
+666 TEDVSDLKLN

-690 RYLGFGV
+690 RYLGYGV

-710 AGSRIDASNMVVM
+710 AGSRIDASNLVVM

-754 VIKVDL
+754 VIEVDL

-778 RAFVNVL
+778 RAFVNLL

-810 GKVSFI
+810 GKVRFI
-816 PGSIELAEGEAEK
+816 PGSIQLAEGEAEK

-850 VQPEADGLA
+850 VQPQADGLA
-859 LLRDDL
+859 LLREDL
-865 TAGGQRAL
+865 TVGGQRDV
-873 SEEEWQKAREAYLAG
+873 SEEEWQAAREAYLAG
-888 ERSLAPEALINL
+888 ERSLAPEALSNL

-906 TLRNVLQKTHGVPAD
+906 TLRNVLQQTHGVPAD

>member
-1 MPRESAAYKE
+1 
-11 MFVAQSRQRSR
+11 
-22 IPRNLLIGFLV
+22 
-33 LLILYALAGFLVL
+33 
-46 PWWLERLVP
+46 
-55 EQLDQR
+55 
-61 MGWQAEITDIRTNP
+61 
-75 FTLRVEALGLS
+75 
-86 AVDSDEEPVA
+86 
-96 SFDRLML
+96 
-103 DMNFFQ
+103 
-109 LIRGIA
+109 
-115 GFEAI
+115 
-120 ELDEPFVRLDLLED
+120 
-134 YSVNF
+134 
-139 ARDWQAANPAP
+139 
-150 AETQPAASPTDTPK
+150 
-164 LYFGKIELNGGE
+164 
-176 MLFRDFTQ
+176 
-184 GDMAEFRITPLDLSL
+184 MAEFRITPMDLTLS
-199 NDLATWRRE
+199 DLATWRRE

-226 WQGGLSVSPLYS
+226 WQGDLSVAPFYS
-238 TGTLKVSSV
+238 NGTLKVSSV

-276 IQGGEEFFLE
+276 IQAGDGFFLE
-286 TTNGEL
+286 TTNGQL
-292 QLEDLAV
+292 QLENLAV
-299 ALDDQS
+299 ALDEQS
-305 EQARLSNGRLSVD
+305 EQARLTNAELSVD
-318 AIGFDLNRREIHIG
+318 AVGFDLNGREIRIG
-332 QVALENLDLAVARSA
+332 QVSLDKLDVAVARSA
-347 NGKIDWLAPL
+347 NGEIDWLAPL
-357 AANDGEGGSDSEASS
+357 ATNNGETEGGGEASTGG
-372 ADQPFRWSVAG
+372 QPFRWSVAG

-389 RLLWQDSQPATAT
+389 RILWQDSQPATAT
-402 EIALEQLSVSIGE
+402 EIAVEQLSASIGP
-415 LSHHREEPVSYE
+415 LSHQLEEPVSYE
-427 MKGTLASGGQL
+427 ITGSLASGGQL
-438 SFTGQVTPSP
+438 SLNGQLTPAP
-448 FTLETAISGNG
+448 FTLEAAISGNG

-467 YVQENAN
+467 YVQEGAN

-500 FSGTAEVT
+500 FSGTAEVA

-523 WKTLRLEPIEYN
+523 WQTLRLAPIEYN
-535 VFPARLEIGTV
+535 VYPARLEIGTV

-556 RNTDSIHN
+556 RNTDNIHN
-564 VERIAKAPASGIQQ
+564 VERIAKASAASGQQ
-578 EKATADTQQADDSD
+578 EATADAQQGEDSE

-606 GTLAYTDRT
+606 GELAYTDRT
-615 LDPVFTTSVDEL
+615 LAPAFTTSFDEL
-627 TGSVTG
+627 NGSVTG

-649 VGGVADMDF
+649 VGGVADLDF
-658 DGTLGTLG
+658 EGTIGTLG
-666 TEDVSDLKLK
+666 TEDVSDLKLN

-690 RYLGFGV
+690 RYLGYGV

-710 AGSRIDASNMVVM
+710 AGSRIDASNLVVM

-754 VIKVDL
+754 VIEVDL

-778 RAFVNVL
+778 RAFVNLL

-810 GKVSFI
+810 GKVRFI
-816 PGSIELAEGEAEK
+816 PGSIQLAEGEAEK

-850 VQPEADGLA
+850 VQPQADGLA
-859 LLRDDL
+859 LLREDL
-865 TAGGQRAL
+865 TAGGQRDV
-873 SEEEWQKAREAYLAG
+873 SEEEWQAAREAYLAG
-888 ERSLAPEALINL
+888 ERSLAPEALSNL

-906 TLRNVLQKTHGVPAD
+906 TLRNVLQQTHGVPAD

>member
-1 MPRESAAYKE
+1 M
-11 MFVAQSRQRSR
+11 
-22 IPRNLLIGFLV
+22 PRNLLIGFLV
-33 LLILYALAGFLVL
+33 LFILYALAGFLLL

-86 AVDSDEEPVA
+86 ANDPQGEQVVA
-96 SFDRLML
+96 FDRLML

-109 LIRGIA
+109 LVRGIA

-120 ELDEPFVRLDLLED
+120 QLDEPYVRVDLLED

-139 ARDWQAANPAP
+139 ARDWQAANPGP
-150 AETQPAASPTDTPK
+150 AEPAPEASQSDDAAAPPR

-184 GDMAEFRITPLDLSL
+184 ADMAEFRITPMDLTLS
-199 NDLATWRRE
+199 DLATWRRE

-226 WQGGLSVSPLYS
+226 WQGDLSVAPFYS
-238 TGTLKVSSV
+238 NGTLKVSSV

-276 IQGGEEFFLE
+276 IQAGDGFFLE
-286 TTNGEL
+286 TANGQL
-292 QLEDLAV
+292 QLENLAV
-299 ALDDQS
+299 ALDEQS
-305 EQARLSNGRLSVD
+305 EQARLTNAELSVD
-318 AIGFDLNRREIHIG
+318 AVGFDLNGREIRIG
-332 QVALENLDLAVARSA
+332 QVSLDKLDVAVARSA
-347 NGKIDWLAPL
+347 NGEIDWLAPL
-357 AANDGEGGSDSEASS
+357 ATNNGETEGGGEASTGG
-372 ADQPFRWSVAG
+372 QPFRWSVAG
-383 VALSGG
+383 VALSDG
-389 RLLWQDSQPATAT
+389 RILWQDSQPATAT
-402 EIALEQLSVSIGE
+402 EIAVEQLSASIGP
-415 LSHHREEPVSYE
+415 LSHQLEEPVSYE
-427 MKGTLASGGQL
+427 ITGSLASGGQL
-438 SFTGQVTPSP
+438 SLNGQLTPAP
-448 FTLETAISGNG
+448 FTLEAAISGNG

-467 YVQENAN
+467 YVQEGAN

-500 FSGTAEVT
+500 FSGTAEVA

-523 WKTLRLEPIEYN
+523 WQTLRLAPIEYN
-535 VFPARLEIGTV
+535 VYPARLEIGTV

-556 RNTDSIHN
+556 RNTDNIHN
-564 VERIAKAPASGIQQ
+564 VERIAKAPAAGGQQ
-578 EKATADTQQADDSD
+578 EATADAQQGEDSE

-606 GTLAYTDRT
+606 GELAYTDRT
-615 LDPVFTTSVDEL
+615 LEPAFTTSFDEL
-627 TGSVTG
+627 NGSVTG

-658 DGTLGTLG
+658 EGTIGTLG
-666 TEDVSDLKLK
+666 TEDVSDLQLM
-676 MQELSLPALSPYFG
+676 MQDVSLPALSPYFG
-690 RYLGFGV
+690 RYLGYGV

-710 AGSRIDASNMVVM
+710 AGSRIDASNLVVM

-754 VIKVDL
+754 VIEVDL
-760 PISGDLSDPDFS
+760 PISGDLSDPEFS
-772 VGKVVM
+772 VGQVVM
-778 RAFVNVL
+778 RAFVNLL

-816 PGSIELAEGEAEK
+816 PGSVQLAEGEAEK
-829 LAALADAMLER
+829 LAALADALLDR

-850 VQPEADGLA
+850 VESQADGLA
-859 LLRDDL
+859 LLRDEL
-865 TAGGQRAL
+865 TASGEQDL
-873 SEEEWQKAREAYLAG
+873 SEEAWQEAREAYLAG
-888 ERSLAPEALINL
+888 ERSLAPEALRNL
-900 ASSRGV
+900 ASSRGQS
-906 TLRNVLQKTHGVPAD
+906 LRNIMQQTHGVPAD
-921 QLFLLDPARNAD
+921 QLFLLSPARNAE
-933 VGSEGNVIVAFNLDV
+933 VGDEGNVIVAFNLDV

>member
-1 MPRESAAYKE
+1 
-11 MFVAQSRQRSR
+11 VAQSRKRSR
-22 IPRNLLIGFLV
+22 MSRNLLIGFLA
-33 LLILYALAGFLVL
+33 LLILYTLAGFLLL

-86 AVDSDEEPVA
+86 AADTDGEQVIA
-96 SFDRLML
+96 FDRLMV

-109 LIRGIA
+109 LVRGIA

-120 ELDEPFVRLDLLED
+120 QLDEPYVRVDLLED

-139 ARDWQAANPAP
+139 ARDWQAANPESAQ
-150 AETQPAASPTDTPK
+150 EEPAAAQTEENSGPPR
-164 LYFGKIELNGGE
+164 LYFEQIALNGGE
-176 MLFRDFTQ
+176 MLFRDFTKEE
-184 GDMAEFRITPLDLSL
+184 MAEFRITPLDLTL

-226 WQGGLSVSPLYS
+226 WQGDLSVAPFYS
-238 TGTLKVSSV
+238 NGTLKVSAV

-260 PYDLRGGSVT
+260 PYDLLGGSVT

-276 IQGGEEFFLE
+276 IQAGDAFYLE
-286 TTNGEL
+286 TTNGQL
-292 QLEDLAV
+292 QLDNLAV
-299 ALDDQS
+299 ALDEQS
-305 EQARLSNGRLSVD
+305 EQARLNNGMLFVD
-318 AIGFDLNRREIHIG
+318 AIGFDLNRREVRIG
-332 QVALENLDLAVARSA
+332 QVSLDNLDLAMARSA
-347 NGKIDWLAPL
+347 TGEIDWLAPL
-357 AANDGEGGSDSEASS
+357 ASDDGEAASNGEASS
-372 ADQPFRWSVAG
+372 GGEPFRWSVAG
-383 VALSGG
+383 ITLSGG
-389 RLLWQDSQPATAT
+389 RVLWQDSQPETAA

-415 LSHHREEPVSYE
+415 LSHQLEEPVTY
-427 MKGTLASGGQL
+427 KVAGRLASGGQVSL
-438 SFTGQVTPSP
+438 NGQVTPAP
-448 FTLETAISGNG
+448 FTLEAAISGSDVS
-459 IALAAFEP
+459 LAAFEP
-467 YVQENAN
+467 YVQEGAN
-474 LAITSGTLGVD
+474 LAITNGTLGLD

-493 QEPLTGT
+493 QDPLTGT
-500 FSGTAEVT
+500 FSGTAEVA

-523 WKTLRLEPIEYN
+523 WQTLRLAPIEYN
-535 VFPARLEIGTV
+535 VHPARLEIGTV

-551 VINVV
+551 VINIV
-556 RNTDSIHN
+556 RNTDSVHN
-564 VERIAKAPASGIQQ
+564 VERIARTTGSAEEQAPATGAQG
-578 EKATADTQQADDSD
+578 AGDSE
-592 PGFIF
+592 PEFIF

-606 GTLAYTDRT
+606 GQLAYTDRT
-615 LDPVFTTSVDEL
+615 LDPAFTTSFDEL
-627 TGSVTG
+627 NGSVTG

-649 VGGVADMDF
+649 VGGVADLDF
-658 DGTLGTLG
+658 EGTIGTLG
-666 TEDVSDLKLK
+666 TEDVSDLQLM
-676 MQELSLPALSPYFG
+676 MQDVSLPALSPYFG
-690 RYLGFGV
+690 RYLGYGV

-710 AGSRIDASNMVVM
+710 AGSRIDATNMVVM

-754 VIKVDL
+754 VIEVDL
-760 PISGDLSDPDFS
+760 PISGDLSDPDFR
-772 VGKVVM
+772 VGQVVM
-778 RAFVNVL
+778 RAFVNLL

-816 PGSIELAEGEAEK
+816 PGSIQLAEGEAEK
-829 LAALADAMLER
+829 LAALADALLER

-850 VQPEADGLA
+850 VEPQADGLA

-865 TAGGQRAL
+865 TAGGKQEL
-873 SEEEWQKAREAYLAG
+873 SEEAWQEAREAYLAG
-888 ERSLAPEALINL
+888 ERSLAPEALSNL

-906 TLRNVLQKTHGVPAD
+906 TLRNVLQQTHGVPAD
-921 QLFLLDPARNAD
+921 QLFLLDPARNAE
-933 VGSEGNVIVAFNLDV
+933 VGGEGNVVVAFNLDV

>member
-1 MPRESAAYKE
+1 M
-11 MFVAQSRQRSR
+11 AQSRKRSHMS
-22 IPRNLLIGFLV
+22 RNLLIGFLV
-33 LLILYALAGFLVL
+33 LFILYALAGFLLL

-86 AVDSDEEPVA
+86 ANDPQGEQVVA
-96 SFDRLML
+96 FDRLML

-109 LIRGIA
+109 LVRGIA

-120 ELDEPFVRLDLLED
+120 QLDEPYVRVDLLED

-139 ARDWQAANPAP
+139 ARDWQAANPGP
-150 AETQPAASPTDTPK
+150 AEPAPEASQSDDAAAPPR

-184 GDMAEFRITPLDLSL
+184 ADMAEFRITPMDLTLS
-199 NDLATWRRE
+199 DLATWRRE

-226 WQGGLSVSPLYS
+226 WQGDLSVAPFYS
-238 TGTLKVSSV
+238 NGTLKVSSV

-276 IQGGEEFFLE
+276 IQAGDGFFLE
-286 TTNGEL
+286 TANGQL
-292 QLEDLAV
+292 QLENLAV
-299 ALDDQS
+299 ALDEQS
-305 EQARLSNGRLSVD
+305 EQARLTNAELSLD
-318 AIGFDLNRREIHIG
+318 AVGFDLNGREIRIG
-332 QVALENLDLAVARSA
+332 QVSLDKLDVAVARSA
-347 NGKIDWLAPL
+347 NGEIDWLAPL
-357 AANDGEGGSDSEASS
+357 ATNNGETEGGGEASTGG
-372 ADQPFRWSVAG
+372 QPFRWSVAG

-389 RLLWQDSQPATAT
+389 RILWQDSQPATAT
-402 EIALEQLSVSIGE
+402 EIAVEQLSASIGP
-415 LSHHREEPVSYE
+415 LSHQLEEPVSYE
-427 MKGTLASGGQL
+427 ITGSLASGGQL
-438 SFTGQVTPSP
+438 SLNGQLTPAP
-448 FTLETAISGNG
+448 FTLEAAISGNG

-467 YVQENAN
+467 YVQEGAN

-500 FSGTAEVT
+500 FSGTAEVA

-523 WKTLRLEPIEYN
+523 WQTLRLAPIEYN
-535 VFPARLEIGTV
+535 VYPARLEIGTV

-556 RNTDSIHN
+556 RNTDNIHN
-564 VERIAKAPASGIQQ
+564 VERIAKAPAAGGQQ
-578 EKATADTQQADDSD
+578 EATADAQQGEDSE

-606 GTLAYTDRT
+606 GELAYTDRT
-615 LDPVFTTSVDEL
+615 LAPAFTTWFDEL
-627 TGSVTG
+627 NGSVTG

-649 VGGVADMDF
+649 VGGVADLDF
-658 DGTLGTLG
+658 EGTIGTLG
-666 TEDVSDLKLK
+666 TEDVSDLKLN

-690 RYLGFGV
+690 RYLGYGV

-710 AGSRIDASNMVVM
+710 AGSRIDASNLVVM

-754 VIKVDL
+754 VIEVDL

-778 RAFVNVL
+778 RAFVNLL

-810 GKVSFI
+810 GKVRFI
-816 PGSIELAEGEAEK
+816 PGSIQLAEGEAEK

-850 VQPEADGLA
+850 VQPQADGLA
-859 LLRDDL
+859 LLREDL
-865 TAGGQRAL
+865 TAGGQRDV
-873 SEEEWQKAREAYLAG
+873 SEEEWQAAREAYLAG
-888 ERSLAPEALINL
+888 ERSLAPEALSNL

-906 TLRNVLQKTHGVPAD
+906 TLRNVLQQTHGVPAD

>member
-1 MPRESAAYKE
+1 M
-11 MFVAQSRQRSR
+11 AQSRKRSHM
-22 IPRNLLIGFLV
+22 PRNLLIGFLV
-33 LLILYALAGFLVL
+33 LLMIYALAGFLLL

-61 MGWQAEITDIRTNP
+61 MGWQAEIADIRTNP

-86 AVDSDEEPVA
+86 ANDPQGEQVVA
-96 SFDRLML
+96 FDRLML

-109 LIRGIA
+109 LVRGIA

-120 ELDEPFVRLDLLED
+120 QLDEPYVRVDLLED

-139 ARDWQAANPAP
+139 ARDWQAANPGP
-150 AETQPAASPTDTPK
+150 AEPAPEASQSDDAAAPPR

-184 GDMAEFRITPLDLSL
+184 ADMAEFRITPMDLTLS
-199 NDLATWRRE
+199 DLATWRRE

-226 WQGGLSVSPLYS
+226 WQGDLSVAPFYS
-238 TGTLKVSSV
+238 NGTLKVSSV

-276 IQGGEEFFLE
+276 IQAGDGFFLE
-286 TTNGEL
+286 TANGQL
-292 QLEDLAV
+292 QLENLAV
-299 ALDDQS
+299 ALDEQS
-305 EQARLSNGRLSVD
+305 EQARLTNAELSVD
-318 AIGFDLNRREIHIG
+318 AVGFDLNGREIRIG
-332 QVALENLDLAVARSA
+332 QVSLDKLDVAVARSA
-347 NGKIDWLAPL
+347 NGEIDWLAPL
-357 AANDGEGGSDSEASS
+357 ATNNGETEGGGEASTGG
-372 ADQPFRWSVAG
+372 QPFRWSVAG

-389 RLLWQDSQPATAT
+389 RILWQDSQPATAT
-402 EIALEQLSVSIGE
+402 EIAVEQLSASIGP
-415 LSHHREEPVSYE
+415 LSHQLEEPVSYE
-427 MKGTLASGGQL
+427 ITGSLASGGQL
-438 SFTGQVTPSP
+438 SLNGQLTPAP
-448 FTLETAISGNG
+448 FTLEAAISGNG

-467 YVQENAN
+467 YVQEGAN

-500 FSGTAEVT
+500 FSGTAEVA

-523 WKTLRLEPIEYN
+523 WQTLRLAPIEYN
-535 VFPARLEIGTV
+535 VYPARLEIGTV

-556 RNTDSIHN
+556 RNTDNIHN
-564 VERIAKAPASGIQQ
+564 VERIAKAPAAGGQQ
-578 EKATADTQQADDSD
+578 EATADAQQGEDSE

-606 GTLAYTDRT
+606 GELAYTDRT
-615 LDPVFTTSVDEL
+615 LAPAFTTSFDEL
-627 TGSVTG
+627 NGSVTG

-649 VGGVADMDF
+649 VGGVADLDF
-658 DGTLGTLG
+658 EGTIGTLG
-666 TEDVSDLKLK
+666 TEDVSDLKLN

-690 RYLGFGV
+690 RYLGYGV

-710 AGSRIDASNMVVM
+710 AGSRIDASNLVVM

-754 VIKVDL
+754 VIEVDL

-778 RAFVNVL
+778 RAFVNLL

-810 GKVSFI
+810 GKVRFI
-816 PGSIELAEGEAEK
+816 PGSIQLAEGEAEK
-829 LAALADAMLER
+829 LAALADALLDR

-850 VQPEADGLA
+850 VESQADGLA
-859 LLRDDL
+859 LLRDEL
-865 TAGGQRAL
+865 TASGEQDL
-873 SEEEWQKAREAYLAG
+873 SEEAWQEAREAYLAG
-888 ERSLAPEALINL
+888 ERSLAPEALRNL
-900 ASSRGV
+900 ASSRGQS
-906 TLRNVLQKTHGVPAD
+906 LRNIMQQTHGVPAD
-921 QLFLLDPARNAD
+921 QLFLLSPARNAE
-933 VGSEGNVIVAFNLDV
+933 VGDEGNVIVAFNLDV

>member
-1 MPRESAAYKE
+1 M
-11 MFVAQSRQRSR
+11 AQSRKRSHM
-22 IPRNLLIGFLV
+22 PRNLLIGFLV
-33 LLILYALAGFLVL
+33 FLMIYALAGFLLL

-86 AVDSDEEPVA
+86 ANDPQGEQVVA
-96 SFDRLML
+96 FDRLML

-109 LIRGIA
+109 LVRGIA

-120 ELDEPFVRLDLLED
+120 QLDEPYVRVDLLED

-139 ARDWQAANPAP
+139 ARDWQVANPGP
-150 AETQPAASPTDTPK
+150 AEPAPEASQSDDAAAPPR

-184 GDMAEFRITPLDLSL
+184 ADMAEFRITPMDLTLS
-199 NDLATWRRE
+199 DLATWRRE

-226 WQGGLSVSPLYS
+226 WQGDLSVAPFYS
-238 TGTLKVSSV
+238 NGTLKVSSV

-276 IQGGEEFFLE
+276 IQAGDGFFLE
-286 TTNGEL
+286 TTDGQL
-292 QLEDLAV
+292 QLENLAV
-299 ALDDQS
+299 ALDEQS
-305 EQARLSNGRLSVD
+305 EQARLTNAELSVD
-318 AIGFDLNRREIHIG
+318 AVGFDLNGREIRIG
-332 QVALENLDLAVARSA
+332 QVSLDKLDVAVARSA
-347 NGKIDWLAPL
+347 NGEIDWLAPL
-357 AANDGEGGSDSEASS
+357 ATNNGETAGGGEASTGG
-372 ADQPFRWSVAG
+372 QPFRWSVAG

-389 RLLWQDSQPATAT
+389 RILWQDSQPATAT
-402 EIALEQLSVSIGE
+402 EIAVEQLSASIGP
-415 LSHHREEPVSYE
+415 LSHQLEEPVSYE
-427 MKGTLASGGQL
+427 ITGSLASGGQL
-438 SFTGQVTPSP
+438 SLNGQLTPAP
-448 FTLETAISGNG
+448 FTLEAAISGNG

-467 YVQENAN
+467 YVQEGAN

-500 FSGTAEVT
+500 FSGTAEVA

-523 WKTLRLEPIEYN
+523 WQTLRLAPIEYN
-535 VFPARLEIGTV
+535 VYPARLEIGTV

-556 RNTDSIHN
+556 RNTDNIHN
-564 VERIAKAPASGIQQ
+564 VERIAKAPAAGGQQ
-578 EKATADTQQADDSD
+578 EATADAQQGEDSE

-606 GTLAYTDRT
+606 GELAYTDRT
-615 LDPVFTTSVDEL
+615 LEPAFTTSFDEL
-627 TGSVTG
+627 NGSVTG

-649 VGGVADMDF
+649 VGGVADLDF
-658 DGTLGTLG
+658 EGTIGTLG
-666 TEDVSDLKLK
+666 TEDVSDLKLN

-690 RYLGFGV
+690 RYLGYGV

-710 AGSRIDASNMVVM
+710 AGSRIDASNLVVM

-754 VIKVDL
+754 VIEVDL

-778 RAFVNVL
+778 RAFVNLL

-810 GKVSFI
+810 GKVRFI
-816 PGSIELAEGEAEK
+816 PGSIQLAEGEAEK

-850 VQPEADGLA
+850 VQPQADGLA
-859 LLRDDL
+859 LLREDL
-865 TAGGQRAL
+865 TAGGQRDV
-873 SEEEWQKAREAYLAG
+873 SEEEWQAAREAYLAG
-888 ERSLAPEALINL
+888 ERSLAPEALSNL

-906 TLRNVLQKTHGVPAD
+906 TLRNVLQQTHGVPAD

>member
-1 MPRESAAYKE
+1 M
-11 MFVAQSRQRSR
+11 
-22 IPRNLLIGFLV
+22 PRNLLIGFLV
-33 LLILYALAGFLVL
+33 FLMIYALAGFLLL

-86 AVDSDEEPVA
+86 ANDPQGEQVVA
-96 SFDRLML
+96 FDRLML

-109 LIRGIA
+109 LVRGIA

-120 ELDEPFVRLDLLED
+120 QLDEPYVRVDLLED

-139 ARDWQAANPAP
+139 ARDWQVANPGP
-150 AETQPAASPTDTPK
+150 AEPAPEASQSDDAAAPPR

-184 GDMAEFRITPLDLSL
+184 ADMAEFRITPMDLTLS
-199 NDLATWRRE
+199 DLATWRRE

-226 WQGGLSVSPLYS
+226 WQGDLSVAPFYS
-238 TGTLKVSSV
+238 NGTLKVSSV

-276 IQGGEEFFLE
+276 IQAGDGFFLE
-286 TTNGEL
+286 TTDGQL
-292 QLEDLAV
+292 QLENLAV
-299 ALDDQS
+299 ALDEQS
-305 EQARLSNGRLSVD
+305 EQARLTNAELSVD
-318 AIGFDLNRREIHIG
+318 AVGFDLNGREIRIG
-332 QVALENLDLAVARSA
+332 QVSLDKLDVAVARSA
-347 NGKIDWLAPL
+347 NGEIDWLAPL
-357 AANDGEGGSDSEASS
+357 ATNNGETAGGGEASTGG
-372 ADQPFRWSVAG
+372 QPFRWSVAG

-389 RLLWQDSQPATAT
+389 RILWQDSQPATAT
-402 EIALEQLSVSIGE
+402 EIAVEQLSASIGP
-415 LSHHREEPVSYE
+415 LSHQLEEPVSYE
-427 MKGTLASGGQL
+427 ITGSLASGGQL
-438 SFTGQVTPSP
+438 SLNGQLTPAP
-448 FTLETAISGNG
+448 FTLEAAISGNG

-467 YVQENAN
+467 YVQEGAN

-500 FSGTAEVT
+500 FSGTAEVA

-523 WKTLRLEPIEYN
+523 WQTLRLAPIEYN
-535 VFPARLEIGTV
+535 VYPARLEIGTV

-556 RNTDSIHN
+556 RNTDNIHN
-564 VERIAKAPASGIQQ
+564 VERIAKAPAAGGQQ
-578 EKATADTQQADDSD
+578 EATADAQQGEDSE

-606 GTLAYTDRT
+606 GELAYTDRT
-615 LDPVFTTSVDEL
+615 LEPAFTTSFDEL
-627 TGSVTG
+627 NGSVTG

-649 VGGVADMDF
+649 VGGVADLDF
-658 DGTLGTLG
+658 EGTIGTLG
-666 TEDVSDLKLK
+666 TEDVSDLKLN

-690 RYLGFGV
+690 RYLGYGV

-710 AGSRIDASNMVVM
+710 AGSRIDASNLVVM

-754 VIKVDL
+754 VIEVDL

-778 RAFVNVL
+778 RAFVNLL

-810 GKVSFI
+810 GKVRFI
-816 PGSIELAEGEAEK
+816 PGSIQLAEGEAEK

-850 VQPEADGLA
+850 VQPQADGLA
-859 LLRDDL
+859 LLREDL
-865 TAGGQRAL
+865 TAGGQRDV
-873 SEEEWQKAREAYLAG
+873 SEEEWQAAREAYLAG
-888 ERSLAPEALINL
+888 ERSLAPEALSNL

-906 TLRNVLQKTHGVPAD
+906 TLRNVLQQTHGVPAD

>member
-1 MPRESAAYKE
+1 M
-11 MFVAQSRQRSR
+11 AQSRKRSR
-22 IPRNLLIGFLV
+22 MSRNLLIGFLA
-33 LLILYALAGFLVL
+33 LLILYTLAGFLLL

-86 AVDSDEEPVA
+86 AADTDGEQVIA
-96 SFDRLML
+96 FDRLMV

-109 LIRGIA
+109 LVRGIA

-120 ELDEPFVRLDLLED
+120 QLDEPYVRVDLLED

-139 ARDWQAANPAP
+139 ARDWQAANPESAQ
-150 AETQPAASPTDTPK
+150 EEPAAAQTEENSGPPR
-164 LYFGKIELNGGE
+164 LYFEQIALNGGE
-176 MLFRDFTQ
+176 MLFRDFTKEE
-184 GDMAEFRITPLDLSL
+184 MAEFRITPLDLTL

-226 WQGGLSVSPLYS
+226 WQGDLSVAPFYS
-238 TGTLKVSSV
+238 NGTLKVSAV

-276 IQGGEEFFLE
+276 IQAGDAFYLE
-286 TTNGEL
+286 TTNGQL
-292 QLEDLAV
+292 QLDNLAV
-299 ALDDQS
+299 ALDEQS
-305 EQARLSNGRLSVD
+305 EQARLNNGMLIVD
-318 AIGFDLNRREIHIG
+318 AIGFDLNRREVRIG
-332 QVALENLDLAVARSA
+332 QVSLDNLDLAMARSA
-347 NGKIDWLAPL
+347 TGEIDWLAPL
-357 AANDGEGGSDSEASS
+357 ASDDGEAASNGEASS
-372 ADQPFRWSVAG
+372 GGEPFRWSVAG
-383 VALSGG
+383 ITLSGG
-389 RLLWQDSQPATAT
+389 RVLWQDSQPETAA

-415 LSHHREEPVSYE
+415 LSHQLEEPVTY
-427 MKGTLASGGQL
+427 KVAGRLASGGQVSL
-438 SFTGQVTPSP
+438 NGQVTPAP
-448 FTLETAISGNG
+448 FTLEAAISGSDVS
-459 IALAAFEP
+459 LAAFEP
-467 YVQENAN
+467 YVQEGAN
-474 LAITSGTLGVD
+474 LAITNGTLGLD

-493 QEPLTGT
+493 QDPLTGT
-500 FSGTAEVT
+500 FSGTAEVA

-523 WKTLRLEPIEYN
+523 WQTLRLAPIEYN
-535 VFPARLEIGTV
+535 VHPARLEIGTV

-551 VINVV
+551 VINIV
-556 RNTDSIHN
+556 RNTDSVHN
-564 VERIAKAPASGIQQ
+564 VERIARTTGSAEEQAPATGAQG
-578 EKATADTQQADDSD
+578 AGDSE
-592 PGFIF
+592 PEFIF

-606 GTLAYTDRT
+606 GQLAYTDRT
-615 LDPVFTTSVDEL
+615 LDPAFTTSFDEL
-627 TGSVTG
+627 NGSVTG

-649 VGGVADMDF
+649 VGGVADLDF
-658 DGTLGTLG
+658 EGTIGTLG
-666 TEDVSDLKLK
+666 TEDVSDLQLM
-676 MQELSLPALSPYFG
+676 MQDVSLPALSPYFG
-690 RYLGFGV
+690 RYLGYGV

-710 AGSRIDASNMVVM
+710 AGSRIDATNMVVM

-754 VIKVDL
+754 VIEVDL
-760 PISGDLSDPDFS
+760 PISGDLSDPDFR
-772 VGKVVM
+772 VGQVVM
-778 RAFVNVL
+778 RAFVNLL

-816 PGSIELAEGEAEK
+816 PGSIQLAEGEAEK
-829 LAALADAMLER
+829 LAALADALLER

-850 VQPEADGLA
+850 VEPQADGLA

-865 TAGGQRAL
+865 TAGGKQEL
-873 SEEEWQKAREAYLAG
+873 SEEAWQEAREAYLAG
-888 ERSLAPEALINL
+888 ERSLAPEALSNL

-906 TLRNVLQKTHGVPAD
+906 TLRNVLQQTHGVPAD
-921 QLFLLDPARNAD
+921 QLFLLDPARNAE
-933 VGSEGNVIVAFNLDV
+933 VGGEGNVVVAFNLDV